1 MLAEI
6 GIDTE
11 THVACW
17 AHIQGHRVCNES
29 LSHVCVLPR
38 TDPVKNAVRV
48 KMIQCRLNRV
58 WTTQFTGVRGTQQP

>member
-11 THVACW
+11 SHVACW
-17 AHIQGHRVCNES
+17 AHIQNHRVCNES

-38 TDPVKNAVRV
+38 TDPVKDAVRA
-48 KMIQCRLNRV
+48 KMIQCRLNRRR
-58 WTTQFTGVRGTQQP
+58 TTQFTSVRRT